1 MAVGNSGR
9 DSQLYGHV
17 VPLLKKIRVG
27 GGCLLEWEPSRVLE
41 GMDIMGEGSPGR
53 GYTSMSYCKRVSE
66 VVLPKYILP

>member
-17 VPLLKKIRVG
+17 VALKEIRVG

-41 GMDIMGEGSPGR
+41 GIDITEQGSPGK
-53 GYTSMSYCKRVSE
+53 GYTSLSYCKRVSE
-66 VVLPKYILP
+66 VVLPKYILQ

>member
-1 MAVGNSGR
+1 MAVGNPGR

-17 VPLLKKIRVG
+17 VALKKIRVG

-41 GMDIMGEGSPGR
+41 GTDLMGEGSPGR

-66 VVLPKYILP
+66 AVLPKYILQ

>member
-66 VVLPKYILP
+66 VVLAKYILP